1 MSPRE
6 RRLRERIDVL
16 SDRLAAAQ
24 SRKGRRGA
32 AMRRC
37 LYCGR
42 KCKGVA
48 CFAHS
53 DLLELDPNYEVA

>member
-24 SRKGRRGA
+24 KPRGGA

-42 KCKGVA
+42 SCRNAA
-48 CFAHS
+48 CASHI